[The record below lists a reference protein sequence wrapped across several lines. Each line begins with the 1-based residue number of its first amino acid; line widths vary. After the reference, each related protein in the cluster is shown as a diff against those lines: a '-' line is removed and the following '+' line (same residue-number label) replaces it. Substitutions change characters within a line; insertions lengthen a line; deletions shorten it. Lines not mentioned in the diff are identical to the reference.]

1 LFFFSW
7 QQGEQWIP
15 EARLNPTQMLNY
27 EFYSNPHH
35 WSNGRR
41 NAILHRWGGLG
52 NHRYQVGFS
61 GDVEPSWTALALS
74 DLQLRH
80 TVCARDSPC
89 ASRSVP
95 DMLLPVFLLFA
106 LLCYFSF
113 SSQPYFTATASNVL
127 YSWWSHDLGGHLAQP
142 APDLYTRWVKQHIQ
156 LFPSTCAGSLAL

>member
-1 LFFFSW
+1 MRYALFIVPSFVQIAPFLAVSKHSFGLSCFHLSVLFFFSW

-74 DLQLRH
+74 DIPSGITMHAREGNAPLH
-80 TVCARDSPC
+80 FCA
-89 ASRSVP
+89 
-95 DMLLPVFLLFA
+95 
-106 LLCYFSF
+106 
-113 SSQPYFTATASNVL
+113 
-127 YSWWSHDLGGHLAQP
+127 
-142 APDLYTRWVKQHIQ
+142 
-156 LFPSTCAGSLAL
+156 